1 MPSTF
6 QKKISDINDT
16 IAAGDFHDAAYKLTL
31 LASNEPRAAGP
42 AKTINYL
49 RLKVFNRLQWLVEAA
64 DAVAELS
71 GSQGLI
77 AEEYL
82 EVALFYVLTGDVE
95 EAEYFMRQAMT
106 LDKRSFLLASE
117 LAILFEQ
124 QGKREKALS
133 IYNKILKNMLAR
145 KKVDTVGARVLNR
158 LAGLRSLTEVEI
170 DQVAALCSKY
180 TGGDLEVRLLFAL
193 AKCYAKVGNINN
205 EIDCLEKA
213 NRLADRVNES
223 QVGAQTIA
231 ASRHRLEAIKA
242 LFDQPTPAWL
252 PTYFQSGRA
261 PVFILG
267 MPRSGTTLVEQ
278 ILGAHSAIGNS
289 GESRAMGIA
298 FQRRLLDKPLLP
310 EDAGSTLP
318 FLRYKALDYEDSK
331 AIISDYDQYQAL
343 LSDKPVITD
352 KELSNIDRVGI
363 ILKLYPNAKFIYVQ
377 RHPLD
382 VCASIMQQ
390 DFSQAYF
397 SGSSLKIVQE
407 YEVYYEKAV
416 HWQKLYPNAVSI
428 IEYESLV
435 SDFETNIRT
444 LLDFLGLAWE
454 EAIKTFYTRD
464 NSVRTPSVTQVRS
477 SINSKSV
484 GKWHKYKQLTQP
496 AEQYLMSRG
505 SMLTTYAKSLIVKG

>member
-1 MPSTF
+1 MPSIF

-16 IAAGDFHDAAYKLTL
+16 IAVGDFHGAAHKLTL
-31 LASNEPRAAGP
+31 LASSEPRPAGP

-64 DAVAELS
+64 DAVAELAKNPS
-71 GSQGLI
+71 LV

-82 EVALFYVLTGDVE
+82 EIALFHVLTGSVE
-95 EAEYFMRQAMT
+95 EAEHFLRQAIS
-106 LDKRSFLLASE
+106 LDKRSFLLVSE

-133 IYNKILKNMLAR
+133 IYNKILKNMLER
-145 KKVDTVGARVLNR
+145 KKADAVGVRVLNR

-170 DQVAALCSKY
+170 DRVAALCSKY
-180 TGGDLEVRLLFAL
+180 KGGLLEIRLLFGL
-193 AKCYAKVGNINN
+193 AKCYAKLGDVNN

-223 QVGAQTIA
+223 QAGAQTIT
-231 ASRHRLEAIKA
+231 ASRHRLEAIKM
-242 LFDQPTPAWL
+242 LFDQPNPSWL
-252 PTYFQSGRA
+252 PRYFQSNST

-278 ILGAHSAIGNS
+278 ILGAHSAVGNS

-310 EDAGSTLP
+310 EDAGSSQP

-363 ILKLYPNAKFIYVQ
+363 ILKLYPNAKFICVQ

-390 DFSQAYF
+390 DFSLAYF

-407 YEVYYEKAV
+407 YEVYYEKTL
-416 HWQKLYPNAVSI
+416 HWQALYPKAVSI

-435 SDFETNIRT
+435 AQFDTSVRKV
-444 LLDFLGLAWE
+444 LDFLGLAWE
-454 EAIKTFYTRD
+454 DAVTKFYSRE
-464 NSVRTPSVTQVRS
+464 NSVRTPSVNQVRS
-477 SINSKSV
+477 SIHSKSV
-484 GKWHKYKQLTQP
+484 GKWRKYERLILPGEK
-496 AEQYLMSRG
+496 YLASNG
-505 SMLTTYAKSLIVKG
+505 VETKT